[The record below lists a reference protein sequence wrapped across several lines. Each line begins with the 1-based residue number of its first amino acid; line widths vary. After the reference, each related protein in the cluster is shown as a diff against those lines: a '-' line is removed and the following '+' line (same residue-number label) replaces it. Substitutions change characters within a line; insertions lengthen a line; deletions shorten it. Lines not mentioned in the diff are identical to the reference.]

1 MRVITY
7 ESIQS
12 SVRQITGQCDC
23 DCACDSS
30 IKYINDNLTVN
41 EVPLIVDLGPS
52 GHSLWHIAL
61 DPLTGNIAV
70 IDRDVLRL
78 LEAVGTS
85 SQARNAPSS
94 SWQLRNVLSSQS
106 FSVPDNT
113 WLNSSP
119 GIMPGLVA
127 WLHLT
132 GNCNLRCSYCYL
144 AHRNTTMSKETG
156 YAVVDA
162 SFRSALNRGWS
173 SVKLK
178 YTGGEPLLC
187 FPLVVDLQRYAQ
199 TQASRYNINLDSVVL
214 SNGTL
219 LNPEIITTMQDLDLR
234 LMISLDGLGEWH
246 NSQRHYINGH
256 GSSVDVQYAIDLALA
271 YGLVPDISI
280 TVSGSNIQGL
290 PQLMEWILER
300 DLPFSINFYRENDKV
315 VSRTALKL
323 EEEKIIRG
331 MLAAYKVIEQHLPRR
346 SLLASLVDRANF
358 AFPHLR
364 PCSVGQGYLVFDTQ
378 GQVSKCQMQMD
389 NPVTD
394 SSASDPL
401 AVVRAAESGIQ
412 NLSVDEKE
420 ECRACRWRYWCGGGC
435 PLLTYRAT
443 GRYDVKSPN
452 CNIYKALYP
461 EVIRLE
467 GLRLLKYTQRDGV
480 L

>member
-1 MRVITY
+1 MRVITC

-12 SVRQITGQCDC
+12 SVRYITGQCDC
-23 DCACDSS
+23 DCGSS
-30 IKYINDNLTVN
+30 VKFINDSLTVN
-41 EVPLIVDLGPS
+41 ELPIIIDLDSS

-61 DPLTGNIAV
+61 DPITGNITV
-70 IDRDVLRL
+70 VDQDVLRL
-78 LEAVGTS
+78 LEVVGNS
-85 SQARNAPSS
+85 AQSGNVFSS
-94 SWQLRNVLSSQS
+94 SWQLQNVLLSQG

-113 WLNSSP
+113 QLNSSS

-132 GNCNLRCSYCYL
+132 GNCNLHCSYCYL
-144 AHRNTTMSKETG
+144 AHRNTTMSRETG

-162 SFRSALNRGWS
+162 NFRSALNQGWS

-178 YTGGEPLLC
+178 YAGGEPLLC

-199 TQASRYNINLDSVVL
+199 TQTARYGIHLDGVVL

-219 LNPEIITTMQDLDLR
+219 LNPEIITTMQDLGLR

-246 NSQRHYINGH
+246 DSQRHYINGR
-256 GSSVDVQYAIDLALA
+256 GSSVDVQHAIDLALA

-280 TVSGSNIQGL
+280 TVSGGNIQGL
-290 PQLMEWILER
+290 PELMEWILER
-300 DLPFSINFYRENDKV
+300 DLPFSINFYRENDRA

-323 EEEKIIRG
+323 EEEQIIRG
-331 MLAAYKVIEQHLPRR
+331 MLAAYKVIEHHLPRR

-358 AFPHLR
+358 AFPHLH

-378 GQVSKCQMQMD
+378 GRVSKCQMQMD
-389 NPVTD
+389 KPVTGV
-394 SSASDPL
+394 SASDPL
-401 AVVRAAESGIQ
+401 VIVRAAESGIQ
-412 NLSVDEKE
+412 NLPVDEKE
-420 ECRACRWRYWCGGGC
+420 DCRSCRWRYWCGGGC

-443 GRYDVKSPN
+443 GRYDVRSPN
-452 CNIYKALYP
+452 CNIYKTLYP

-467 GLRLLKYTQRDGV
+467 GLRLLKYAQRDGV